1 MSYRKPSGAPVVKE
15 GKKNNYS
22 VAYECE
28 RI

>member
-15 GKKNNYS
+15 KKKTIYS